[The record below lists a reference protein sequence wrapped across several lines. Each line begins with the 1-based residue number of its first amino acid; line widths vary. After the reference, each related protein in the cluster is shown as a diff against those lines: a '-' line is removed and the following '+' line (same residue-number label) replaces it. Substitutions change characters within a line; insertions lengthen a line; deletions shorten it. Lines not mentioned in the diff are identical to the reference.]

1 MSDNY
6 FSIVE
11 DKCVDSD
18 GGISYYVKGKT
29 STKERSIEDSCRT
42 SSITKKQDG
51 LEEFYCLSDN
61 EFSRVVVKCSNG
73 CNNGEC
79 FGEIMAPQC
88 VDQDGGEDIYI
99 NSGAF
104 DEYGAGQGDCCV
116 QSSGGS
122 CVSEGSYLR
131 EGICKSNPSIG
142 EWVFG
147 EKIIS
152 CSNGCKN
159 GACIE

>member
-1 MSDNY
+1 
-6 FSIVE
+6 
-11 DKCVDSD
+11 
-18 GGISYYVKGKT
+18 
-29 STKERSIEDSCRT
+29 
-42 SSITKKQDG
+42 
-51 LEEFYCLSDN
+51 
-61 EFSRVVVKCSNG
+61 
-73 CNNGEC
+73 
-79 FGEIMAPQC
+79 MAPQC

-122 CVSEGSYLR
+122 CVSEGFYLR
-131 EGICKSNPSIG
+131 EGICKSNPAIG

-152 CSNGCKN
+152 CSDGCKN